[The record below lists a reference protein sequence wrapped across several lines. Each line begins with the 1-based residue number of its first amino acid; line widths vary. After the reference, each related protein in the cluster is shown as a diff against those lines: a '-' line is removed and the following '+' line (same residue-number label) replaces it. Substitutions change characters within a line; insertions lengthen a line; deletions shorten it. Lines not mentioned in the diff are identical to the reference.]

1 MLPLYTRRR
10 CTRSRTS
17 RFIRSTRPENR
28 IKIRVL
34 SREKIFDKFASY
46 SNATLT
52 RTTWK
57 NLLLRRR
64 AQGYANGKNVKS
76 WDGTASRRRKSERN
90 RAKLSPIRFY
100 FELTPRLSRRL
111 FRTQLRLAARKENV
125 ARVSNDRDRYGIW
138 LAISSLIQQRET
150 KGAMC
155 FDPRPF
161 SAHGIPFI
169 IDHVASGLCRWRRAM
184 LYSVWQ

>member
-17 RFIRSTRPENR
+17 RFIPSTRPENR

-100 FELTPRLSRRL
+100 FELGHVYRGDSFGRSYGLQRGRKMSRAFL
-111 FRTQLRLAARKENV
+111 MTEIG
-125 ARVSNDRDRYGIW
+125 SG
-138 LAISSLIQQRET
+138 
-150 KGAMC
+150 
-155 FDPRPF
+155 
-161 SAHGIPFI
+161 
-169 IDHVASGLCRWRRAM
+169 SGLQYRR
-184 LYSVWQ
+184 